1 MTCPGGTGRLFF
13 YGQDDN
19 SDEPS
24 EIVEPVPGR
33 VVMFSSGA
41 ENAHRVERVTA
52 GERFVLAFWF
62 TCDPSREFEIFLDGA
77 AHLEFSG
84 KIKGQLERQ
93 SQQQAR
99 ARQEAEEKA
108 KAANNND
115 QMMDL

>member
-1 MTCPGGTGRLFF
+1 M
-13 YGQDDN
+13 
-19 SDEPS
+19 
-24 EIVEPVPGR
+24 PGR
-33 VVMFSSGA
+33 VVMFSSGP

-62 TCDPSREFEIFLDGA
+62 TCDPAREFEIFLDGA

-93 SQQQAR
+93 GQQQAR
-99 ARQEAEEKA
+99 ARQAAEE
-108 KAANNND
+108 AAAAASKD